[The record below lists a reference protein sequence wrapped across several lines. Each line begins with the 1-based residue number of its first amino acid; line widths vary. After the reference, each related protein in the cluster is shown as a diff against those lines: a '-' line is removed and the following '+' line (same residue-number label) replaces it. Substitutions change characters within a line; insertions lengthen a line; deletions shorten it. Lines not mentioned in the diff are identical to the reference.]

1 MKKTLTLL
9 LGIAGALPARA
20 QDETV
25 GVRLREWYARVNGEV
40 FAEAEGI
47 AATTVDLDRH
57 LGLGQAEVAHEIQVC
72 LSLPLLGNFT
82 AGYWYADYKGDRWL
96 TETVTF
102 GEETF
107 SASTEVKSELEL
119 QVGYLS
125 YEFVLPVPVPLG
137 DVADFEAGV
146 VAGVRLVAASGL
158 IENEFVS
165 ADEHGEGGL
174 PVVGAH
180 AALRVT
186 PWLRADVEILG
197 LTFRAADRR
206 AFYLEAYGEVVA
218 RLGPL
223 FGGVG
228 YKYVE
233 VEIRDRS
240 RSTEFEA
247 EAVLDGVYLTAGIR
261 F

>member
-1 MKKTLTLL
+1 MKMPAFL
-9 LGIAGALPARA
+9 LGILAALPAWA
-20 QDETV
+20 QDETI
-25 GVRLREWYARVNGEV
+25 GVRLREWYARINGEV
-40 FAEAEGI
+40 FAEAEGFT
-47 AATTVDLDRH
+47 ATTVDLDRH
-57 LGLGQAEVAHEIQVC
+57 LGLGQAEVAHEIQVS

-82 AGYWYADYKGDRWL
+82 AGYWMAGYKGDRWL

-107 SASTEVKSELEL
+107 SASTEVRSELEL

-125 YEFVLPVPVPLG
+125 YEFVLPLPMPLG
-137 DVADFEAGV
+137 EAASFEAGV
-146 VAGVRLVAASGL
+146 VVGARLVAASGS
-158 IENEFVS
+158 IENEFVT
-165 ADEHGEGGL
+165 AEEHGEGGL

-180 AALRVT
+180 AALQVT
-186 PWLRADVEILG
+186 PWLRADVEVVG

-206 AFYLEAYGEVVA
+206 AFYVEAYGEVVA

-233 VEIRDRS
+233 VEIRDES
-240 RSTEFEA
+240 RSTEFRA
-247 EAVLDGVYLTAGIR
+247 EALLDGLFLTAGVR